1 MSETIEFSFSIIILL
16 SALFFSLHNMVLVGN
31 YVYRSIDES
40 CKSIIVSG
48 VEINLINSRMPLN
61 ESLHEFR
68 LQYDFEGLNCKFSI
82 ILLEYNVY
90 GGEYLPELSHPI
102 FIEFNGRV
110 YFVGVPGV

>member
-48 VEINLINSRMPLN
+48 VEINFVNSKMALN

-68 LQYDFEGLNCKFSI
+68 FQYDFEGLNCKFSI
-82 ILLEYNVY
+82 TLLEYNVY
-90 GGEYLPELSHPI
+90 EGECLPEFSHQF